1 MTEKFIYTR
10 VNLKPLMPV
19 DFDIDAKKV
28 LESTR
33 RDLHRRIKQELEQ
46 ELFSPRAKRAM
57 ARALTIKIKPK
68 SLQIIANHPAFAP
81 LVNGQTT
88 EQMTWLTKATR
99 PIPIITPQGNMIFR
113 SATAKSMTDGK
124 WQHPGRKPS
133 TFVDRAKK
141 VSREHIKERLRKH
154 AVKSVKQAIGKASR

>member
-1 MTEKFIYTR
+1 MPEKFIYTR
-10 VNLKPLMPV
+10 VNLKPLLPV

-33 RDLHRRIKQELEQ
+33 RDLHRRIKRELEQ
-46 ELFSPRAKRAM
+46 EAFSPRAKRAL
-57 ARALTIKIKPK
+57 ARAITIKIKPK

-81 LVNGQTT
+81 LVKGQTT

-99 PIPIITPQGNMIFR
+99 PIPIITESGKMIFR
-113 SATAKSMTDGK
+113 NATAKSMADGK

-133 TFVDRAKK
+133 TFVERAKK
-141 VSREHIKERLRKH
+141 VSREHIKERLRKE
-154 AVKSVKQAIGKASR
+154 AVKSVRQAIGKAAR